1 MSNFFWGQS
10 NFSLLLHFSMPK
22 TIKNFFVFSMML
34 MLIYNVSG
42 LAVTIE
48 HSSHHLSDSENS
60 KQKKSKTGSEI
71 SQDNDC
77 QCALHFQMNHILLP
91 ELALLDFPIFEEPT
105 GELPQP
111 KVKTYRC
118 LLDYFSS
125 RAPPAFS

>member
-1 MSNFFWGQS
+1 MA
-10 NFSLLLHFSMPK
+10 K
-22 TIKNFFVFSMML
+22 KIKNFFVFSMML

-42 LAVTIE
+42 LAIAVE
-48 HSSHHLSDSENS
+48 HSSHHVSHSGNS

-77 QCALHFQMNHILLP
+77 QCAVHFQMNHILLP
-91 ELALLDFPIFEEPT
+91 ELALLDFPISKKQT
-105 GELPQP
+105 SELPQP
-111 KVKTYRC
+111 KAKTCRC

>member
-1 MSNFFWGQS
+1 M
-10 NFSLLLHFSMPK
+10 
-22 TIKNFFVFSMML
+22 IKNFFVFSMML
-34 MLIYNVSG
+34 MLIYNISG
-42 LAVTIE
+42 LAIAVE
-48 HSSHHLSDSENS
+48 HSSNHVSHSGNS

-71 SQDNDC
+71 SKDNDC

-91 ELALLDFPIFEEPT
+91 ELALLDFPILEERT
-105 GELPQP
+105 SELPQP